1 MTTMPAS
8 CRTSRSILR
17 ASGSSSTTMTRS
29 GSSSGGPEP
38 SSSCCDMLPPGVCPL
53 PVAATCLAATTRHI
67 MWRHGYETAQWARRM
82 GTFVPHCRT
91 GGSLGGSWGTARRPR
106 DGVEAS
112 QHGSPP
118 AASATV
124 HDLEGVVP
132 WDRARGNVATH
143 PRELRVSCIRPRGGK
158 SRWRVGYE
166 LPLAEEFC
174 PALICA
180 RNARTTS
187 IEPGGWGM
195 VGEDADRG
203 DSRKATRRGARG
215 AHRHDLEAGSLASW
229 SRALDERRRELLAG
243 VGHELKT
250 PLSIVLGLCGRLLA
264 TDELGGAHAQDVQRI
279 RANAYVLLKRVDELL
294 QVSRLDG
301 GHLTL
306 EAGEV
311 DVAELGRSSC
321 EGFASVAE
329 LRDQRL
335 VVEAPAELR
344 ARVDEEKVLSVIS
357 NLVANALKHAPRGGL
372 VRCSITAAAE
382 RLRIEVADDGPGVAA
397 GLREEI
403 FERYRRGAGSASR
416 AGGTGLGLT
425 IVRDLVALHE
435 GTVTVTDAPEG
446 GALFVV
452 ELPLHADDR
461 GDAEPVASAPM
472 ATIDVAERQ
481 RATVERLRAELDA
494 DIRRGALPSAG
505 PVEAPDLG
513 ERPGVLVIAADAE
526 LGAFVQEI
534 IGRRYAVRHAGDP
547 LDAARLI
554 AARRPE
560 AVLLDAAAGSSA
572 IVALGRR
579 LGETPLLAL
588 AASPEDVPELLQ
600 AGAHDCVVKPFPED
614 ELRARLATLVERARA
629 ATRTATALGRLER
642 AFQAAPVPMALISV
656 EGRLVRVNR
665 SLCTLLGYAPT
676 ELLERTVEDL
686 THPADLP
693 VEEERRRLV
702 LGRRVIVDR
711 GTWRLARADGSY
723 VRVSAA
729 TSLVGDDDGGDCL
742 LWHLSDAPAEQR
754 AKGGAGVLAGPPG
767 R

>member
-1 MTTMPAS
+1 M
-8 CRTSRSILR
+8 
-17 ASGSSSTTMTRS
+17 
-29 GSSSGGPEP
+29 
-38 SSSCCDMLPPGVCPL
+38 
-53 PVAATCLAATTRHI
+53 
-67 MWRHGYETAQWARRM
+67 
-82 GTFVPHCRT
+82 
-91 GGSLGGSWGTARRPR
+91 
-106 DGVEAS
+106 
-112 QHGSPP
+112 
-118 AASATV
+118 
-124 HDLEGVVP
+124 
-132 WDRARGNVATH
+132 
-143 PRELRVSCIRPRGGK
+143 
-158 SRWRVGYE
+158 
-166 LPLAEEFC
+166 
-174 PALICA
+174 
-180 RNARTTS
+180 
-187 IEPGGWGM
+187 
-195 VGEDADRG
+195 
-203 DSRKATRRGARG
+203 
-215 AHRHDLEAGSLASW
+215 ASW

-306 EAGEV
+306 EPGDV
-311 DVAELGRSSC
+311 DVAELVRSSC

-335 VVEAPAELR
+335 VLEAPIELR
-344 ARVDEEKVLSVIS
+344 AYVDEEKVLSVVS

-416 AGGTGLGLT
+416 ADGTGLGLT

-435 GTVTVTDAPEG
+435 GTVTLTDAPEG

-461 GDAEPVASAPM
+461 GDAERVANAPM
-472 ATIDVAERQ
+472 TTIDVAERQ
-481 RATVERLRAELDA
+481 RATVERLRAELHA
-494 DIRRGALPSAG
+494 DIRRGTLPSAG
-505 PVEAPDLG
+505 PVEAPDLA

-526 LGAFVQEI
+526 LGAFVEEI

-579 LGETPLLAL
+579 LGDTPLLAL
-588 AASPEDVPELLQ
+588 AASPEDVPALLQ
-600 AGAHDCVVKPFPED
+600 AGAHDCVVKPFPDD

-629 ATRTATALGRLER
+629 ATRNATALGRLER

-686 THPADLP
+686 THPADLAE
-693 VEEERRRLV
+693 EEERRRLV

-767 R
+767 RRAFERAVRHQLLRCRRYGEQAALVRCSLYALPGVRSAHGTEVADALVAAILDAVRRRLRGTDVVAYLGEHEIAALLAHADLDAANTTADAIREAAESQRVAAAGGMVGTDAEVGVASLVRAGSPGRAFVDAGLAMQAREEESAMRIGRFHRPMEAGEASAR